1 MIHDVQPPTPSQ
13 WTGRSIFLLGF
24 TLATVAI
31 VALLGYLFFIRYS
44 DLAGSWDANLPIW
57 GPTCGLRFR
66 ERNLARASLGKQL
79 KGLADSRALWG
90 RSYRRAIARL
100 PASDEQWLNCRPFE
114 GRVSHRR
121 GGLHL
126 LM

>member
-44 DLAGSWDANLPIW
+44 DLAGSGDANLPIW
-57 GPTCGLRFR
+57 IGNTWGNIVYFLISFAFMGAYLWVAIQGTKPG
-66 ERNLARASLGKQL
+66 
-79 KGLADSRALWG
+79 KGLSRKTAK
-90 RSYRRAIARL
+90 
-100 PASDEQWLNCRPFE
+100 
-114 GRVSHRR
+114 RVS
-121 GGLHL
+121 
-126 LM
+126 